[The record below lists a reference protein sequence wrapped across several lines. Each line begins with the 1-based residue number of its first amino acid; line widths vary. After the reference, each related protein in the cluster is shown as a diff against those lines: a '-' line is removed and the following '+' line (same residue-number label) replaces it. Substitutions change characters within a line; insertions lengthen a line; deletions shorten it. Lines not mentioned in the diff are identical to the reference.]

1 MCVHVYIC
9 IFLYNVSARGGWW
22 RSADN
27 CRSLISFFNIYILRI
42 KRRSPCMTAG
52 HRAWQ
57 QAHLPMSHLINVRA
71 KAGMWLQWAHV
82 HGRALT

>member
-1 MCVHVYIC
+1 MEVSGQLQKSDFFFQYLHPKNQTQVAVHG
-9 IFLYNVSARGGWW
+9 S
-22 RSADN
+22 
-27 CRSLISFFNIYILRI
+27 
-42 KRRSPCMTAG
+42 RSPCMAAG